1 MMGRVRGGT
10 QLNDRLSQFR
20 DSASH
25 DGLTVDRTGARLT
38 GCVQLHQFG
47 NVIWEKTIFFIE
59 AKLQ

>member
-38 GCVQLHQFG
+38 GCV
-47 NVIWEKTIFFIE
+47 
-59 AKLQ
+59 